1 MTALRAINP
10 TNYLVER
17 ETEVLRRIADG
28 ENSDEIARAMGWSER
43 TVKNIVHDICTKL
56 GARNRAHAI
65 AIAIR
70 LGELVIGDRA
80 TLDRRYT
87 EQLERERDEALA
99 KLDRVRR
106 AVQ

>member
-1 MTALRAINP
+1 MAAQRLTALRAVNP
-10 TNYLVER
+10 TNYLV
-17 ETEVLRRIADG
+17 ADG
-28 ENSDEIARAMGWSER
+28 EDSDEIARAMGYAER

-56 GARNRAHAI
+56 GARNRAHAV

-87 EQLERERDEALA
+87 EQVERERDEALA
-99 KLDRVRR
+99 KLDRISERW
-106 AVQ
+106 